1 MKKFLA
7 IGLFLFLTACSAIGD
22 GYEEPK
28 YNYIAD
34 HVKIIEQT
42 SNFVIYEYV
51 DVRVDEIAPL
61 AALHCNDMGG
71 LQASLYDIGLW
82 QNNRRRATFICK

>member
-1 MKKFLA
+1 MKKFLF
-7 IGLFLFLTACSAIGD
+7 IGLFLLLTACTAIDG

-28 YNYIAD
+28 YNYLAD

-51 DVRVDEIAPL
+51 DVRIDEIAPL
-61 AALHCNDMGG
+61 AALYCNDEGG
-71 LQASLYDIGLW
+71 RQASLYDIGLW